1 MLCKIAD
8 LLVEIPEARGLAPRL
23 QGYRTEEAGNPHITI
38 TQEMYKP
45 DRNPTLSPEG
55 LAYIQSG
62 SIFYSYLV
70 KFGGM
75 MLHASAVALN
85 GRAYLFSGPPGMGK
99 STHTRFWKQCFPE
112 AEIFNDDKP
121 ALRELNGTWY
131 AYGTPWSGKD
141 GINKNMKVPLKAICF
156 LRRGKENAV
165 RRLHGVQAVSAIA
178 EQTFIKFKD
187 PKMVDLALSHLES
200 IIQKIPVYEMTVTK
214 TPEAALFSH
223 KFLSTDGL

>member
-1 MLCKIAD
+1 MS
-8 LLVEIPEARGLAPRL
+8 PRL
-23 QGYRTEEAGNPHITI
+23 QDYKTEQIGKPQFIISED
-38 TQEMYKP
+38 MYIP
-45 DRNPTLSPEG
+45 ERNPSLSPEG

-99 STHTRFWKQCFPE
+99 STHTRLWKQCFPE

-131 AYGTPWSGKD
+131 AYGTPWCGKD

-156 LRRGKENAV
+156 LRRGKENAA
-165 RRLHGVQAVSAIA
+165 RRLQGVQAVSAIA